1 MSDASQAP
9 RQSVPPVAA
18 ARKRIRLDFCDY
30 ARGYPKTNNFFYNL
44 LKTRFDIEITDQ
56 PEYLIYATPG
66 SHLHLLHNC
75 VRIYFGVECYPPDWS
90 ECDYALTCHYLDD
103 PRHLRFPYYALYG
116 GPKVLDKRHEDPDSF
131 LKGKTRFCSFVVSNA
146 NVRKTQKRVDFFHRL
161 SRYKRVD
168 SAGQAFNNMGG
179 PLPMGSDAKREFLRT
194 SKFNIAFE
202 NASVPGWTTEK
213 LFEAMWAR
221 TLPIYWGSPRIHEE
235 FNPASF
241 LNYFD
246 FPSEE
251 ALIER
256 IIELDKDDAKY
267 LEVMRQPY
275 CHNNQPNEFFN
286 LDRVLDFFERI
297 FTTPIR
303 PVAQRRRLFSFGRW
317 VLVKRNKPHGP

>member
-1 MSDASQAP
+1 M
-9 RQSVPPVAA
+9 
-18 ARKRIRLDFCDY
+18 ARKPIRIDFCDY
-30 ARGYPKTNNFFYNL
+30 AQGYPKTNNFFYNL

-75 VRIYFGVECYPPDWS
+75 VRIYFGVESYLPDWS
-90 ECDYALTCHYLDD
+90 ECDYAMTCHYLDD
-103 PRHLRFPYYALYG
+103 PRHLRLPYYALYG
-116 GPKVLDKRHEDPDSF
+116 QPGVLDKQHDDPESI
-131 LKGKTRFCSFVVSNA
+131 LRAKTRFCSFVVSNLD
-146 NVRKTQKRVDFFHRL
+146 KRRIQERVKFFHRL

-168 SAGQAFNNMGG
+168 SGGRALNNIGG
-179 PLPMGSDAKREFLRT
+179 PLPVGPQAKVDFLRT
-194 SKFNIAFE
+194 CKFNIAFE
-202 NASVPGWTTEK
+202 NSSVPGWTTEK

-221 TLPIYWGSPRIHEE
+221 SLPIYWGSPRVHEE
-235 FNPASF
+235 FDPASF
-241 LNYFD
+241 LNYPD
-246 FPSEE
+246 FPNEE

-267 LEVMRQPY
+267 LEVMRRPY

-286 LDRVLDFFERI
+286 LGRVLDFFERI